1 MLTRGPLLDV
11 LGTPS
16 AAEQQSN
23 LDNAATTPALA
34 CVVARVLE
42 LLPWYGSIN
51 RGAGVRARVSS
62 DAYEGS
68 RATVHR
74 LVGARADQAV
84 VFTRNTTD
92 GLNKVARLVLHQHGK
107 RAVVLTTASEH
118 HANLLPWRWM
128 DYRHV
133 RMLEDGSPDPDHYAS
148 LLDSLRGRVRMVA
161 LSGASNVTGHVPD
174 IALWSRLAHDAGA
187 EICVDAAQLAPH
199 RALELAALGVDHCAF
214 SGHKLFAPFGSGV
227 LVSPIRFLES
237 GPPDVWGGGA
247 TASVSLDDI
256 EWNCAPERDEAG
268 TPNVLGAVALAT
280 ALEHL
285 HEIGFDRVEAHEQD
299 LGTAVDAA
307 LAAEPLVVAPARTA
321 GDRVGVYPFAV
332 HGHDP
337 HELARQLGARGVAI
351 RAGKFC
357 AHPLVRHLRGALGLE
372 PEGGLLRVSLAA
384 STGLGEV
391 ERFTSALHELLEPA
405 GEHSPTPTETI
416 KEPADRS

>member
-1 MLTRGPLLDV
+1 MLGDGPLLDV

-84 VFTRNTTD
+84 IFTRNTTD
-92 GLNKVARLVLHQHGK
+92 GLNKVAKLLLHQHGK

-133 RMLEDGSPDPDHYAS
+133 RLLDDGSPDVDHVSS
-148 LLDSLRGRVRMVA
+148 LLDSLRGRVRLVA

-174 IALWSRLAHDAGA
+174 IAVWSRLAHEAGA
-187 EICVDAAQLAPH
+187 ELCVDAAQLAPH
-199 RALELAALGVDHCAF
+199 RALELAALGIDHCAF

-227 LVSPIRFLES
+227 LISPVRFLES

-247 TASVSLDDI
+247 TASVSLEDI

-285 HEIGFDRVEAHEQD
+285 HQVGFDVLATHERG
-299 LGTAVDAA
+299 LESAVVAA
-307 LAAEPLVVAPARTA
+307 LSASPAIVTPARNA
-321 GDRVGVYPFAV
+321 GDRVGVFPFAV
-332 HGHDP
+332 QGRDP
-337 HELARQLGARGVAI
+337 HELAEALGARGVAI

-357 AHPLVRHLRGALGLE
+357 AHPLVRHLRGSMGLD
-372 PEGGLLRVSLAA
+372 PDGGLLRVSLAG
-384 STGLGEV
+384 STGMHEVTRFATALGDLLQAPDAPMLKRTQTTRSA
-391 ERFTSALHELLEPA
+391 ERS
-405 GEHSPTPTETI
+405 
-416 KEPADRS
+416 

>member
-1 MLTRGPLLDV
+1 MLSSGPLLDV

-16 AAEQQSN
+16 AADQQSN

-84 VFTRNTTD
+84 IFTRNTTD
-92 GLNKVARLVLHQHGK
+92 GLNKVARLLLHQHSK

-133 RMLEDGSPDPDHYAS
+133 RLLEDGSPDVDHLAS
-148 LLDSLRGRVRMVA
+148 LLDSLHGRVRLVA

-174 IALWSRLAHDAGA
+174 IAVWSRLTHDAGA
-187 EICVDAAQLAPH
+187 ELCVDAAQLAPH
-199 RALELAALGVDHCAF
+199 RALELAALGIDHCAF

-227 LVSPIRFLES
+227 LISPVRFLES

-247 TASVSLDDI
+247 TASVSLEDI
-256 EWNCAPERDEAG
+256 EWNCAPEREEAG

-285 HEIGFDRVEAHEQD
+285 HEVGFDVLATHERG
-299 LGTAVDAA
+299 LGSAVLAA
-307 LAAEPLVVAPARTA
+307 LSAAPEVVTPSRAT
-321 GDRVGVYPFAV
+321 GDRVGVFPFAV
-332 HGHDP
+332 PGRDP
-337 HELARQLGARGVAI
+337 HELAEALGAGGVAI

-357 AHPLVRHLRGALGLE
+357 AHPLVRHLRGSMGLE
-372 PEGGLLRVSLAA
+372 PDGGLLRVSLAG
-384 STGLGEV
+384 STGMREITRFATALGELLQAPDATIP
-391 ERFTSALHELLEPA
+391 ERSRTR
-405 GEHSPTPTETI
+405 
-416 KEPADRS
+416 KEERA

>member
-1 MLTRGPLLDV
+1 MLSHGPLLDV

-42 LLPWYGSIN
+42 ILPWYGSIH
-51 RGAGVRARVSS
+51 RGAGVRARVSTE
-62 DAYEGS
+62 AYEGS
-68 RATVHR
+68 RSTVHR

-92 GLNKVARLVLHQHGK
+92 GLNKVARLLLHQHGK

-133 RMLEDGSPDPDHYAS
+133 LLLDDGTPDVDHLAS

-174 IALWSRLAHDAGA
+174 IALWARLSHDAGA
-187 EICVDAAQLAPH
+187 DLCLDAAQLAPH

-227 LVSPIRFLES
+227 LISPVRFLES

-247 TASVSLDDI
+247 TAAVSLEDI

-285 HEIGFDRVEAHEQD
+285 HEIGFDVLAAHEQG
-299 LGTAVDAA
+299 LESAVTAA
-307 LAAEPLVVAPARTA
+307 LAAEPLVQTPSRAA
-321 GDRVGVYPFAV
+321 GDRVGVFPFAV
-332 HGHDP
+332 HGHEP
-337 HELARQLGARGVAI
+337 HELAEALGRRGVAI

-357 AHPLVRHLRGALGLE
+357 AHPLVRHLRGSMGLD
-372 PEGGLLRVSLAA
+372 PDGGLLRVSLAG
-384 STGLGEV
+384 STGLGEID
-391 ERFTSALHELLEPA
+391 RFTSALHELLE
-405 GEHSPTPTETI
+405 TTTETRAAMP
-416 KEPADRS
+416 ETTTQPAERP

>member
-1 MLTRGPLLDV
+1 MLSSGPLLDV

-16 AAEQQSN
+16 AADQQSN

-84 VFTRNTTD
+84 IFTRNTTD
-92 GLNKVARLVLHQHGK
+92 GLNKVARLLLHQHSK

-133 RMLEDGSPDPDHYAS
+133 RLLEDGSPDVDHLAS
-148 LLDSLRGRVRMVA
+148 LLDSLRGRVRLVA

-174 IALWSRLAHDAGA
+174 IAVWSRLTHDAGA
-187 EICVDAAQLAPH
+187 ELCVDAAQLAPH
-199 RALELAALGVDHCAF
+199 RALELAALGIDHCAF

-227 LVSPIRFLES
+227 LISPVRFLES

-247 TASVSLDDI
+247 TASVSLEDI
-256 EWNCAPERDEAG
+256 EWNCAPEREEAG

-285 HEIGFDRVEAHEQD
+285 HEVGFDVLATHERG
-299 LGTAVDAA
+299 LESAVLTALSD
-307 LAAEPLVVAPARTA
+307 APAVVTPSRA
-321 GDRVGVYPFAV
+321 SGDRVGVFPFAV
-332 HGHDP
+332 PGRDP
-337 HELARQLGARGVAI
+337 HELAEAFGARGVAI

-357 AHPLVRHLRGALGLE
+357 AHPLVRHLRGSMGLE
-372 PEGGLLRVSLAA
+372 PDGGLLRVSLAG
-384 STGLGEV
+384 STGMHEITRFTTALGELLQAPDATIP
-391 ERFTSALHELLEPA
+391 ERSRTR
-405 GEHSPTPTETI
+405 
-416 KEPADRS
+416 KEERA

>member
-1 MLTRGPLLDV
+1 MLGDGPLLDV

-84 VFTRNTTD
+84 IFTRNTTD
-92 GLNKVARLVLHQHGK
+92 GLNKVAKLLLHQHGK

-133 RMLEDGSPDPDHYAS
+133 RLLDDGSPDVDHFSS
-148 LLDSLRGRVRMVA
+148 LLDSLRGRVK

-174 IALWSRLAHDAGA
+174 IAVWSRLTHEAGA
-187 EICVDAAQLAPH
+187 ELCVDAAQLAPH
-199 RALELAALGVDHCAF
+199 RALELAALGIDHCAF

-227 LVSPIRFLES
+227 LISPVRFLES

-247 TASVSLDDI
+247 TASVSLEDI

-285 HEIGFDRVEAHEQD
+285 HQVGFDVLATHERG
-299 LGTAVDAA
+299 LESAVLAA
-307 LAAEPLVVAPARTA
+307 LSASPEIVTPARTT
-321 GDRVGVYPFAV
+321 GDRVGVFPFAV
-332 HGHDP
+332 QGRDP
-337 HELARQLGARGVAI
+337 HELAEALGARGVAI

-357 AHPLVRHLRGALGLE
+357 AHPLVRHLRGSMGLD
-372 PEGGLLRVSLAA
+372 PDGGLLRVSLAG
-384 STGLGEV
+384 STGMHEVTRFASALGDLLQAPGAPMLKRPETT
-391 ERFTSALHELLEPA
+391 TSAE
-405 GEHSPTPTETI
+405 
-416 KEPADRS
+416 RS

>member
-1 MLTRGPLLDV
+1 MLSSGPLLDV

-16 AAEQQSN
+16 AADQQSN

-84 VFTRNTTD
+84 IFTRNTTD
-92 GLNKVARLVLHQHGK
+92 GLNKVARLLLHQHSK

-133 RMLEDGSPDPDHYAS
+133 RLLEDGSPDVDHLAS
-148 LLDSLRGRVRMVA
+148 LLDSLRGRVKLVA

-174 IALWSRLAHDAGA
+174 IAVWSRLTHEAGA
-187 EICVDAAQLAPH
+187 ELCVDAAQLAPH
-199 RALELAALGVDHCAF
+199 RALELAALGIDHCAF

-227 LVSPIRFLES
+227 LISPVRFLES

-247 TASVSLDDI
+247 TASVSLEDI
-256 EWNCAPERDEAG
+256 EWNCAPEREEAG

-285 HEIGFDRVEAHEQD
+285 HEVGFDMLAAHERG
-299 LGTAVDAA
+299 LESELLSA
-307 LAAEPLVVAPARTA
+307 LSSAPEVVTPSRAI
-321 GDRVGVYPFAV
+321 GDRVGVFPFAV
-332 HGHDP
+332 AGRDP
-337 HELARQLGARGVAI
+337 HELAEAFGQRGVAI

-357 AHPLVRHLRGALGLE
+357 AHPLVRHLRGSMGLE
-372 PEGGLLRVSLAA
+372 PDGGLLRVSLAG
-384 STGLGEV
+384 STGMHEITRFATALGE
-391 ERFTSALHELLEPA
+391 LLQAPDGTVPARTKTRKEEPA
-405 GEHSPTPTETI
+405 
-416 KEPADRS
+416 

>member
-1 MLTRGPLLDV
+1 MSDYGTSMLTRGPLLDV

-74 LVGARADQAV
+74 LVGARADQSV

-133 RMLEDGSPDPDHYAS
+133 RLLDDGSPDVDH
-148 LLDSLRGRVRMVA
+148 LDSLPGSL
-161 LSGASNVTGHVPD
+161 LSLIH
-174 IALWSRLAHDAGA
+174 I
-187 EICVDAAQLAPH
+187 
-199 RALELAALGVDHCAF
+199 
-214 SGHKLFAPFGSGV
+214 
-227 LVSPIRFLES
+227 
-237 GPPDVWGGGA
+237 
-247 TASVSLDDI
+247 
-256 EWNCAPERDEAG
+256 
-268 TPNVLGAVALAT
+268 
-280 ALEHL
+280 
-285 HEIGFDRVEAHEQD
+285 
-299 LGTAVDAA
+299 
-307 LAAEPLVVAPARTA
+307 
-321 GDRVGVYPFAV
+321 
-332 HGHDP
+332 
-337 HELARQLGARGVAI
+337 
-351 RAGKFC
+351 
-357 AHPLVRHLRGALGLE
+357 
-372 PEGGLLRVSLAA
+372 
-384 STGLGEV
+384 
-391 ERFTSALHELLEPA
+391 
-405 GEHSPTPTETI
+405 
-416 KEPADRS
+416 

>member
-1 MLTRGPLLDV
+1 MLSHGPLLDV

-92 GLNKVARLVLHQHGK
+92 GLNKVARLLLHQHSK

-133 RMLEDGSPDPDHYAS
+133 RLLEDGTPDVDHLES
-148 LLDSLRGRVRMVA
+148 LLASLRGRVKMVA
-161 LSGASNVTGHVPD
+161 VSGASNVTGHVPD
-174 IALWSRLAHDAGA
+174 LALWSRLTHEAGA
-187 EICVDAAQLAPH
+187 ELCVDAAQLAPH

-227 LVSPIRFLES
+227 LVSPVRFLES

-247 TASVSLDDI
+247 TASVSLEDI

-285 HEIGFDRVEAHEQD
+285 HEVGFDVLATHERGLESAVLEA
-299 LGTAVDAA
+299 LGAS
-307 LAAEPLVVAPARTA
+307 PKVVTPSRAS
-321 GDRVGVYPFAV
+321 GDRVGVFPFAV
-332 HGHDP
+332 DGEDP
-337 HELARQLGARGVAI
+337 HLLAEALGARGVAI

-357 AHPLVRHLRGALGLE
+357 AHPLVRHLRGSMGLE
-372 PEGGLLRVSLAA
+372 PEGGLLRVSLAG
-384 STGLGEV
+384 STGMHEITRFATALGE
-391 ERFTSALHELLEPA
+391 LLDTPA
-405 GEHSPTPTETI
+405 GSILARPETT
-416 KEPADRS
+416 KDPAERS